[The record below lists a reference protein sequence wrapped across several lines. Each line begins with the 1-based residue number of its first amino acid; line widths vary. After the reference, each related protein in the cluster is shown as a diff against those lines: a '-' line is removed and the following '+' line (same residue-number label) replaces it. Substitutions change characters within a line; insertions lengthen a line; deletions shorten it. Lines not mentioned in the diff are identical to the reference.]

1 MKNAINDER
10 RLTPLARARFA
21 SPFRSPASA
30 RPRPARPR
38 LPCSTFL
45 FSIQA
50 DSLLD
55 TGHTSDHPLPRPPHR
70 PRHGNNG
77 LCSQRFQWISRLA
90 RPRRVV
96 CGRAHGGGKRL
107 LDASNLGRYNFLPT
121 RIGAEDEQEGR
132 RRPDGLGF
140 AWSPDEGR
148 GRRVCK
154 SRVELGLEKSCLGTS
169 RYTTYHLGARTAPF
183 VPSSTCFSL
192 LTDIVL
198 AQRPYI

>member
-1 MKNAINDER
+1 MVEKRENDER

-21 SPFRSPASA
+21 SPFRGRAQ
-30 RPRPARPR
+30 RPPPARPPPAPLLHSR
-38 LPCSTFL
+38 LLHRIHHCWIDHRS
-45 FSIQA
+45 
-50 DSLLD
+50 
-55 TGHTSDHPLPRPPHR
+55 HNHPLPRPPHR

-90 RPRRVV
+90 RPWRVV

-107 LDASNLGRYNFLPT
+107 LDACNLGRYNFLPT

-140 AWSPDEGR
+140 AWPPDEGR

-154 SRVELGLEKSCLGTS
+154 SRVEL
-169 RYTTYHLGARTAPF
+169 
-183 VPSSTCFSL
+183 
-192 LTDIVL
+192 
-198 AQRPYI
+198 